1 MIQIPLSQI
10 TSAEAF
16 RADVDRHIAALKK
29 HQMGKP
35 DVAAPTASLAVA
47 SVIGRQPQTGPVDK
61 RGADQF
67 VVLPYVVIDDI
78 PVPPEVQ
85 ALRDSIGSS

>member
-16 RADVDRHIAALKK
+16 RADVDRQIAALKK

-35 DVAAPTASLAVA
+35 GVVAPAASLAVS
-47 SVIGRQPQTGPVDK
+47 SVIGRQPQPGPVDK
-61 RGADQF
+61 RGPDQF
-67 VVLPYVVIDDI
+67 VVLDYVIIDDI
-78 PVPPEVQ
+78 PVSPEVQ
-85 ALRDSIGSS
+85 VLRDSING